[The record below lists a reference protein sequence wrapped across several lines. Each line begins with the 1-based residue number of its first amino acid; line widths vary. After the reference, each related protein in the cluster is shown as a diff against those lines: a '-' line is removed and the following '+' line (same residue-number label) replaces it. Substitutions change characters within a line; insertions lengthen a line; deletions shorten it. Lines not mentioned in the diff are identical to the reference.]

1 MTPIF
6 APFIHFG
13 RLSRL
18 GVSHHS
24 VAFALEEMDE
34 LCAPDE
40 VLKALWH
47 RLGMQGE
54 PQRFDFPTP
63 DLLPMMVFKPDHG
76 WGVAEVFD
84 ARGNLVVSSGN
95 GQQAVWDRDACA
107 DLQAFLLPAQEKSLR
122 QSAWAMIK
130 GALLRHR
137 NTLIYAAIATAIVN
151 LISLVVSI
159 YSMQVYDRV
168 IPTAGTSTLA
178 VLTVGAILAALFE
191 FGLKWLRGH
200 AIDHVGALVDAD
212 VSRQLVSR
220 LLGSRLDARPAMVG
234 TLAAQVKG
242 FDHVRGLMTSTTLF
256 FVIDMPF
263 ALLFVAVI
271 AMLGTWTV
279 VPPLIVA
286 GLSLLL
292 GLHAASRV
300 QQLTEKSLIDSNR
313 KTGALVEAIE
323 TAETL
328 KASRGEWRMLRRWN
342 HLVEEVAITDLELRN
357 HNATTTYVVTLLQ
370 GIGYV
375 AMIATGAIL
384 AMEGKMTTGA
394 LLACSILN
402 GRAVSPL
409 LQLPSLLVQ
418 WSQAKSSIKM
428 LDNLLAMP
436 ADAAPDS
443 EQLTPESTRGELVAE
458 GLRFGYAESPTPS
471 VALQNALQIRPG
483 EKVGIIGEIGSGK
496 STLLKLLAGLYQP
509 QAGQIRLDGI
519 DVAHLNPDY
528 LRHALAYLAQEYRL
542 VGGTLRDNLTLGLP
556 DPGDAAL
563 LEACQATGLISL
575 VNSHPKGLA
584 LPISEGGRGV
594 SGGQRQLIGL
604 TRLILTDSPVWLL
617 DEPTASLDGSTEGI
631 VLNALRQ
638 RSAGKTLIIV
648 THKPNLL
655 GLFDRLIIVSG
666 GKVALDGPREAVL
679 ARLKGVAQATKV
691 QPSENL
697 VAA

>member
-1 MTPIF
+1 MNSIF
-6 APFIHFG
+6 APFLHLS
-13 RLSRL
+13 RLSKL

-24 VAFALEEMDE
+24 VAFALEEMDDVFS
-34 LCAPDE
+34 PDDLLNGLWQR
-40 VLKALWH
+40 VGKA
-47 RLGMQGE
+47 GE
-54 PQRFDFPTP
+54 PRVIDFPTP
-63 DLLPMMVFKPDHG
+63 DLLPMMVFLPDYG

-84 ARGNLVVSSGN
+84 ARGNLVVSNGSGKQEVLD
-95 GQQAVWDRDACA
+95 GVACDGMRA
-107 DLQAFLLPAQEKSLR
+107 YVMPEQEKSESN
-122 QSAWAMIK
+122 SAWALIK
-130 GALLRHR
+130 NALLRHR
-137 NTLIYAAIATAIVN
+137 KTLVYAAIATAIVN
-151 LISLVVSI
+151 VISLVVSI

-168 IPTAGTSTLA
+168 IPTAGTATLT
-178 VLTVGAILAALFE
+178 VLTIGALLAALFE

-220 LLGSRLDARPAMVG
+220 LLGSRLDARPEMVG

-242 FDHVRGLMTSTTLF
+242 FDNVRSLMASTTLF

-263 ALLFVAVI
+263 ALLFLGVI
-271 AMLGTWTV
+271 AMLGAWTV

-286 GLSLLL
+286 GLSIVM
-292 GLHAASRV
+292 GLHAASKV
-300 QQLTEKSLIDSNR
+300 QKLTEKSLLDSNK

-323 TAETL
+323 SAETL

-357 HNATTTYVVTLLQ
+357 HNAMTTYAVTLLQ

-375 AMIATGAIL
+375 AMIATGALL
-384 AMEGKMTTGA
+384 AIDGKMTTGA

-418 WSQAKSSIKM
+418 WSQAKYSIKM

-436 ADAAPDS
+436 SDAAPDS
-443 EQLTPESTRGELVAE
+443 AQITPDSTRGALVAE
-458 GLRFGYAESPTPS
+458 RLRFGYAASPAPS
-471 VALQNALQIRPG
+471 VALQNPLRFSAG

-496 STLLKLLAGLYQP
+496 STLLKLLAGLYLP
-509 QAGQIRLDGI
+509 QGGQVRLDGI
-519 DVAHLNPDY
+519 DVAHLNPDF
-528 LRHALAYLAQEYRL
+528 LRHALAYLAQDYRL

-556 DPGDAAL
+556 DPGDAVL
-563 LEACQATGLISL
+563 MEACHTTGLIAL

-604 TRLILTDSPVWLL
+604 TRLMLADSPVWLL
-617 DEPTASLDGSTEGI
+617 DEPTASLDNSTEAK
-631 VLNALRQ
+631 VLAAIREKG
-638 RSAGKTLIIV
+638 AGKTLIMV
-648 THKPNLL
+648 C
-655 GLFDRLIIVSG
+655 
-666 GKVALDGPREAVL
+666 
-679 ARLKGVAQATKV
+679 
-691 QPSENL
+691 
-697 VAA
+697 